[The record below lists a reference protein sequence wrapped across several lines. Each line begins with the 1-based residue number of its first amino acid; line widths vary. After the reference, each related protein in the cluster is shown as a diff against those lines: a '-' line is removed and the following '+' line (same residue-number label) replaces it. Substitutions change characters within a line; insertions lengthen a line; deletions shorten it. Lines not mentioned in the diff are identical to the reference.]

1 MTGEN
6 TTSRSIRQQIEDNA
20 RSAGLANAQIYVAED
35 GFGSYLVRVVH
46 EGLKDLS
53 ESKRRK
59 LLLKEVRDFVS
70 TSELITP
77 SEEEWYGPPFSE
89 ATGQIPLWHDV
100 LSRPA
105 SNDRLTFATDLD
117 QDIELP
123 AIVTFYS
130 LRGGVGRT
138 TALAAAARILSER
151 GRRLLCV
158 DMDLEAPGLATVLG
172 CSEPSEDQG
181 VLPLLLALERGDDVD
196 IRDHVL
202 RVNEGEELYCLP
214 AGQLSSD
221 YADRLRLLDPEIWY
235 READNPLHKLLQLAK
250 ESALEPDLILLD
262 SRTGISP
269 VAAPLLFDVSD
280 LAVICFYPHPQA
292 ERGTELLVKA
302 LISAKSRRATHDTPL
317 TPEPRFIVSP
327 LPPGPSAESIFI
339 RAVTWIDQWI
349 VDAQGRRPD
358 EYDPLRA
365 DEITHAVS
373 YSPDTAFRDKV
384 SNGVATHEAY
394 GAVADWLEQL
404 LPQTSALSNSGTNR
418 KLEVLEQLDF
428 STGTAEQQAS
438 LIDDFVH
445 TRVAQQALSARSP
458 LVIGRKGTGKTAV
471 FRWLMERHREDEVP
485 VVVFSPHALRH
496 SYKWSLGSEALK
508 VVESESSWESAWTTF
523 WPCFTALASYY
534 ALPPEERVDPP
545 AQFELSAEALTA
557 VYDELST
564 LEVIKHMTSRPMAGL
579 LGSRWLRD
587 INGNVKNRHV
597 LLFDGLDTGF
607 GSNAESRKRRTRAV
621 TGLMTFLT
629 ESEAH
634 LTSLS
639 FKVMLRA
646 DIWQQLRFE
655 NKSHL
660 YGRSVQLMWRDQN
673 DYFKTVLKQAVRSE
687 IFREMLAENRIAS
700 SVDDWRDDEVR
711 RAWNV
716 LVGERMK
723 GGKTTF
729 TRNWVWNRLA
739 DGQGDH
745 GPRSLSQLFHEAVQW
760 EKREEARSSYDRS
773 IMRPR
778 ALVPSLDKVSDEA
791 LSALQEEFPELDGVV
806 EALRS
811 LRRTPIEPGE
821 IEDVDATA
829 AERVDLALEVGLLE
843 IYEGTQDDVR
853 RYRVP
858 DLYRLALGLT
868 RRGQA

>member
-1 MTGEN
+1 MTGEV
-6 TTSRSIRQQIEDNA
+6 TTSRSIRQQIESNA
-20 RSAGLANAQIYVAED
+20 RSAGLADAQIYVAED
-35 GFGSYLVRVVH
+35 GFGSFLVRVVH
-46 EGLKDLS
+46 ELLDEVSDS
-53 ESKRRK
+53 ERRK
-59 LLLKEVRDFVS
+59 MLLKGVTNFVS
-70 TSELITP
+70 TAELITP

-89 ATGQIPLWHDV
+89 ATGQMPLWHEV
-100 LSRPA
+100 LSRPV
-105 SNDRLTFATDLD
+105 SDDELTFATDLD

-151 GRRLLCV
+151 GRRLLCI

-172 CSEPSEDQG
+172 CPEPRENQG
-181 VLPLLLALERGDDVD
+181 VLPLLLALERGDEVD

-202 RVNEGEELYCLP
+202 RVIEGEELYCLP

-221 YADRLRLLDPEIWY
+221 YADRLRLLDPEVWY
-235 READNPLHKLLQLAK
+235 READNPLHKLLRLAK
-250 ESALEPDLILLD
+250 DSALEPDLVLLD

-302 LISAKSRRATHDTPL
+302 LMSAKSRRTTSGIPL

-327 LPPGPSAESIFI
+327 LPPGPSAESVLT

-349 VDAQGRRPD
+349 GDAQSRRSE
-358 EYDPLRA
+358 EYGQLRA

-384 SNGVATHEAY
+384 SNGVATREAY

-404 LPQTSALSNSGTNR
+404 LPQTYALSASSRNR
-418 KLEVLEQLDF
+418 KSDVLEQLDF

-438 LIDDFVH
+438 LLDDFVH
-445 TRVAQQALSARSP
+445 TRVAQQALDPRSP

-471 FRWLMERHREDEVP
+471 FRWLMERYPDNENP
-485 VVVFSPHALRH
+485 VIVFSPHAFRH
-496 SYKWSLGSEALK
+496 SYRWTLGSQALEIIELEFPG
-508 VVESESSWESAWTTF
+508 ESVWTTF
-523 WPCFTALASYY
+523 WPCYTALAAYFT
-534 ALPPEERVDPP
+534 LPQEERAGPP
-545 AQFELSAEALTA
+545 ARFELSAETLNS

-564 LEVIKHMTSRPMAGL
+564 LDVVRHMMSRPMAGL

-587 INGNVKNRHV
+587 INSSAKNRHI

-607 GSNAESRKRRTRAV
+607 GNNAESRKRRTRAV

-634 LTSLS
+634 LSSLS
-639 FKVMLRA
+639 FKVMLRV

-673 DYFKTVLKQAVRSE
+673 DYFKTVLKQAIRSE
-687 IFREMLAENRIAS
+687 AYREMLAELRVGPA
-700 SVDDWRDDEVR
+700 VDDWRDDEVR
-711 RAWNV
+711 RAWNL

-745 GPRSLSQLFHEAVQW
+745 GPRSLSQLFHAAVQW

-778 ALVPSLDKVSDEA
+778 ALVPSLDKVSVEA
-791 LSALQEEFPELDGVV
+791 LGALQEEFPELDGVV
-806 EALRS
+806 EALRN

-821 IEDVDATA
+821 IEAVDPTA

>member
-1 MTGEN
+1 MTGEA
-6 TTSRSIRQQIEDNA
+6 TTNRSVRQKIEGNA
-20 RSAGLANAQIYVAED
+20 RSAGVTDAQIYVAED

-46 EGLKDLS
+46 ESLS
-53 ESKRRK
+53 ALDDSERRK
-59 LLLKEVRDFVS
+59 LLLKGVSNIVS
-70 TSELITP
+70 TAELITP

-89 ATGQIPLWHDV
+89 ATGQMPLWHEV
-100 LSRPA
+100 LGRPLSA
-105 SNDRLTFATDLD
+105 DELTFATDLD

-172 CSEPSEDQG
+172 CPEPREDQG
-181 VLPLLLALERGDDVD
+181 VLPLLLALERGEEVD

-235 READNPLHKLLQLAK
+235 REANNPLHQLLQLAK

-302 LISAKSRRATHDTPL
+302 LMSAKSRRATSDTPL

-327 LPPGPSAESIFI
+327 VPPGPSADTVLT
-339 RAVTWIDQWI
+339 RAITWIDHWI
-349 VDAQGRRPD
+349 GDAQSRRAE

-384 SNGVATHEAY
+384 SNGVANREAY

-404 LPQTSALSNSGTNR
+404 LPQTYALSASSRNR
-418 KLEVLEQLDF
+418 KHDVLQQLDF

-438 LIDDFVH
+438 LLDDFVH
-445 TRVAQQALSARSP
+445 TRVAQQALDARSP

-471 FRWLMERHREDEVP
+471 FRWLMERYREDENP
-485 VVVFSPHALRH
+485 VVVFSPHAFRN
-496 SYKWSLGSEALK
+496 SYKWTLSSQALEIVEA
-508 VVESESSWESAWTTF
+508 EFPGESSWTTF
-523 WPCFTALASYY
+523 WPCYTALAAYF
-534 ALPPEERVDPP
+534 ALPQEERADPP
-545 AQFELSAEALTA
+545 ARFEITKESLDA

-564 LEVIKHMTSRPMAGL
+564 LDVIKHMMNRPMAGL

-587 INGNVKNRHV
+587 INSSAKNRHM

-607 GSNAESRKRRTRAV
+607 GNNAESRKRRTRAV

-639 FKVMLRA
+639 FKVMLRV

-673 DYFKTVLKQAVRSE
+673 DYFKTVLKQAVRSD
-687 IFREMLAENRIAS
+687 IYREMLAETRVGP

-760 EKREEARSSYDRS
+760 ERREETRSSYDRS

-778 ALVPSLDKVSDEA
+778 ALVPSLDKVSVEA
-791 LSALQEEFPELDGVV
+791 LSALQEEFPELEGVV

-821 IEDVDATA
+821 IEAVDPSA

>member
-1 MTGEN
+1 MTGEA
-6 TTSRSIRQQIEDNA
+6 TTNRSVRQQIEGNA
-20 RSAGLANAQIYVAED
+20 HSAGLTDAQIYVTED

-46 EGLKDLS
+46 ESLDALDDS
-53 ESKRRK
+53 ERRK
-59 LLLKEVRDFVS
+59 LLLKGVANIVS
-70 TSELITP
+70 TAELITP
-77 SEEEWYGPPFSE
+77 GEEEWYGPPFSE
-89 ATGQIPLWHDV
+89 STGQMPLWHEV
-100 LSRPA
+100 LSRPLSA
-105 SNDRLTFATDLD
+105 DELTFATDLD

-172 CSEPSEDQG
+172 CPEPREDQG
-181 VLPLLLALERGDDVD
+181 VLPLLLALERGDEVD

-214 AGQLSSD
+214 AGRLSSD

-235 READNPLHKLLQLAK
+235 REAGNPLHQLLQLAK

-280 LAVICFYPHPQA
+280 LAIICFYPHPQA

-302 LISAKSRRATHDTPL
+302 LMSAKSRRATSDTPL

-327 LPPGPSAESIFI
+327 VPPGPSAETVLT
-339 RAVTWIDQWI
+339 RAVTWIDHWI
-349 VDAQGRRPD
+349 GDAQSRRPG

-384 SNGVATHEAY
+384 SNGVATREAY

-404 LPQTSALSNSGTNR
+404 LPQTYALSASSRNR
-418 KLEVLEQLDF
+418 KHDVLEQLDF

-438 LIDDFVH
+438 LLDDFVH
-445 TRVAQQALSARSP
+445 TRVAQQALDARSP

-471 FRWLMERHREDEVP
+471 FRWLMERYRENENP
-485 VVVFSPHALRH
+485 VVVFSPHAFRN
-496 SYKWSLGSEALK
+496 SYKWTLGSEALEI
-508 VVESESSWESAWTTF
+508 VESEFPGESAWTTF
-523 WPCFTALASYY
+523 WPCYTALAAYF
-534 ALPPEERVDPP
+534 ALPPEERADPP
-545 AQFELSAEALTA
+545 ARFEINKESLDA

-564 LEVIKHMTSRPMAGL
+564 LDVIKHMMSRPMAGL

-587 INGNVKNRHV
+587 INSSAKNRHM

-607 GSNAESRKRRTRAV
+607 GNNAESRKRRTRAV

-634 LTSLS
+634 LSLLS
-639 FKVMLRA
+639 FKVMLRV

-673 DYFKTVLKQAVRSE
+673 DYFKTVLKQAIRSE
-687 IFREMLAENRIAS
+687 IYREMLAETRVGP

-778 ALVPSLDKVSDEA
+778 ALVPSLDKVSVEA

-821 IEDVDATA
+821 IEAVDPTA

>member
-1 MTGEN
+1 MTGET
-6 TTSRSIRQQIEDNA
+6 TTSRSVRQQIEGNA
-20 RSAGLANAQIYVAED
+20 RSAGVSDAQIYVAED

-46 EGLKDLS
+46 ESLS
-53 ESKRRK
+53 ALDDSERRES
-59 LLLKEVRDFVS
+59 LLKGVENIVS
-70 TSELITP
+70 TAELITP

-89 ATGQIPLWHDV
+89 ATGQMPLWHEV
-100 LSRPA
+100 LGRPLSA
-105 SNDRLTFATDLD
+105 DELTFATDLD

-138 TALAAAARILSER
+138 TALAAAAQILSER
-151 GRRLLCV
+151 GRRLLCI

-172 CSEPSEDQG
+172 CPEPREEQG
-181 VLPLLLALERGDDVD
+181 VLPLLLALERGDEVD

-214 AGQLSSD
+214 AGKLGRE

-235 READNPLHKLLQLAK
+235 RESNNPLHQLLQLAK
-250 ESALEPDLILLD
+250 DSALQPDLILLD

-280 LAVICFYPHPQA
+280 LAVICLYPHPQA

-302 LISAKSRRATHDTPL
+302 LMSTKSRRTTSDTPL

-327 LPPGPSAESIFI
+327 VPPGPSAETVLT
-339 RAVTWIDQWI
+339 RAITWIDHWI
-349 VDAQGRRPD
+349 VDAQSRRAGG
-358 EYDPLRA
+358 YDPLRA
-365 DEITHAVS
+365 DEITHTVS

-384 SNGVATHEAY
+384 SNGVATREAY

-404 LPQTSALSNSGTNR
+404 LPQTYALSDSSRNR
-418 KLEVLEQLDF
+418 KHDVLEQLDF

-438 LIDDFVH
+438 LLDDFVH
-445 TRVAQQALSARSP
+445 TRVAQQALDARSP

-471 FRWLMERHREDEVP
+471 FRWLMERYREGENP
-485 VVVFSPHALRH
+485 VVVFSPHAFRN
-496 SYKWSLGSEALK
+496 SYNWTLSSQALEAI
-508 VVESESSWESAWTTF
+508 EDEFPGESSWTTF
-523 WPCFTALASYY
+523 WPCYTALAAYF
-534 ALPPEERVDPP
+534 ALSPEERADPP
-545 AQFELSAEALTA
+545 ARFEITKESLDG

-564 LEVIKHMTSRPMAGL
+564 LDVIKHMMNRPMAGL

-587 INGNVKNRHV
+587 INSGAKNRHM

-607 GSNAESRKRRTRAV
+607 GNDAESRKRRTRAV

-639 FKVMLRA
+639 FKVMLRV

-687 IFREMLAENRIAS
+687 IYREMLAETRVGP

-760 EKREEARSSYDRS
+760 ERREEARSSYDRS

-778 ALVPSLDKVSDEA
+778 ALVPSLDKVSVEA
-791 LSALQEEFPELDGVV
+791 LSALQEEFPELEGVV

-821 IEDVDATA
+821 IEAVDPSA

>member
-1 MTGEN
+1 MTGE
-6 TTSRSIRQQIEDNA
+6 TMTSRSIRQQIESNA
-20 RSAGLANAQIYVAED
+20 QSAGFIDAQIFVAED
-35 GFGSYLVRVVH
+35 GFGAYLVRVVH
-46 EGLKDLS
+46 ELLDELS
-53 ESKRRK
+53 DSERRRV
-59 LLLKEVRDFVS
+59 LLKEVAASVS
-70 TSELITP
+70 NAELITP
-77 SEEEWYGPPFSE
+77 SEEEWYGPPFAE
-89 ATGQIPLWHDV
+89 DGGQMPLWHEV
-100 LSRPA
+100 LGRPI
-105 SNDRLTFATDLD
+105 SDDELTFATDLD

-151 GRRLLCV
+151 GRRLLCI
-158 DMDLEAPGLATVLG
+158 DMDLEAPGLANVLG
-172 CSEPSEDQG
+172 CPEPRDDQG
-181 VLPLLLALERGDDVD
+181 VLPLLLSLERGDEVD

-202 RVNEGEELYCLP
+202 RVSEGEELYCLP
-214 AGQLSSD
+214 AGKLSSD

-235 READNPLHKLLQLAK
+235 REAGNPLHKLLELAK
-250 ESALEPDLILLD
+250 ESALQPDLILLD

-292 ERGTELLVKA
+292 ELGTELLVRA
-302 LISAKSRRATHDTPL
+302 LMSAKSRRATSETPL

-327 LPPGPSAESIFI
+327 LPPGPSAESILT
-339 RAVTWIDQWI
+339 RAITWIDQWI
-349 VDAQGRRPD
+349 GDAQSSRRQ
-358 EYDPLRA
+358 EYDALRA

-373 YSPDTAFRDKV
+373 YSPDTAFRDKM
-384 SNGVATHEAY
+384 SNGVATREVY

-404 LPQTSALSNSGTNR
+404 LPQTYALSASSRNR
-418 KLEVLEQLDF
+418 KHDVLEQLDF

-438 LIDDFVH
+438 LLDDFVH
-445 TRVAQQALSARSP
+445 TRVAQQALDARSP
-458 LVIGRKGTGKTAV
+458 LVIGRKGTGKTAI
-471 FRWLMERHREDEVP
+471 FRWLLERHQENENP
-485 VVVFSPHALRH
+485 VVVFSPHAFRS
-496 SYKWSLGSEALK
+496 SYKWTLGSDALEI
-508 VVESESSWESAWTTF
+508 VESEFSGESAWTTF
-523 WPCFTALASYY
+523 WPCYTALAAYF
-534 ALPPEERVDPP
+534 ALPAEERADPP
-545 AQFELSAEALTA
+545 ARFELSAEILDS

-564 LEVIKHMTSRPMAGL
+564 LDVIRHMMSCPMAGL
-579 LGSRWLRD
+579 LGARWLRD
-587 INGNVKNRHV
+587 IDSRAKNRHM

-607 GSNAESRKRRTRAV
+607 GNKAESRKTRARAV

-634 LTSLS
+634 LSSLS
-639 FKVMLRA
+639 FKVMLRV

-673 DYFKTVLKQAVRSE
+673 DYFKTVLKQAIRSE
-687 IFREMLAENRIAS
+687 IFREMLAETRVGPSA
-700 SVDDWRDDEVR
+700 DEWRDDEVR

-760 EKREEARSSYDRS
+760 EKREEVRSSYDRS

-778 ALVPSLDKVSDEA
+778 ALVPSLDKVSVEA
-791 LSALQEEFPELDGVV
+791 LGALQEEFPELDGVV

-811 LRRTPIEPGE
+811 LRRTPIEPDE
-821 IEDVDATA
+821 IEAVDPNA